1 MEDSRVGKLF
11 ARQFFSIGLWDK
23 CHRQFLGNFYS
34 NEFSNDTIMTTLSVA
49 TTIISLCKRVDMF
62 MVI

>member
-1 MEDSRVGKLF
+1 MEDLRVGKVF
-11 ARQFFSIGLWDK
+11 SRHIISIGLWDK

-34 NEFSNDTIMTTLSVA
+34 NEFSNDTIMRTLSIVA
-49 TTIISLCKRVDMF
+49 GVTSLWKRVDMF

>member
-1 MEDSRVGKLF
+1 MEDSRVGKVF
-11 ARQFFSIGLWDK
+11 ARQIVGIGLWDK

-34 NEFSNDTIMTTLSVA
+34 NEFSNDTIMRTLSIGAGV
-49 TTIISLCKRVDMF
+49 TSLWKRVDMF

>member
-11 ARQFFSIGLWDK
+11 ARNIVAIGLWDK
-23 CHRQFLGNFYS
+23 CHRKFLGNFYS
-34 NEFSNDTIMTTLSVA
+34 NEFSNDTIIRTLFVA
-49 TTIISLCKRVDMF
+49 TVVTSLWKRVDMF